1 MKVTYITLEKLIGSE
16 RIIEHGLQQFEDLN
30 IRIDPNSGNRFCN
43 KVNSF
48 SVCRLNSIDKTSY
61 KFVGETIEELI
72 EYLKDCK

>member
-1 MKVTYITLEKLIGSE
+1 MKVTYITLEKLIGNE

-30 IRIDPNSGNRFCN
+30 IRIDPNSNNRFCN

-48 SVCRLNSIDKTSY
+48 SVCRQNSNDKTSY
-61 KFVGETIEELI
+61 KVVGKTIEELI